1 MTALSRRGAARAL
14 FLFVSILALLDA
26 GAAAAQEALA
36 PPPPYRLGPRDL
48 VRFRVSEIP
57 ELNVEGRVNT
67 AGAIALPILGEIFAA
82 GLTDAELA
90 ARLEALLEER
100 YVRRDVTVSVEV
112 LEARSRPITLV
123 GSIRSPGSIAVPG
136 RWTLLDVLVA
146 AGGLTDNHGGRIL
159 VLRRAENQL
168 FDQITIQVDDLLLR
182 GLAEAN
188 IPIQSGDLLNI
199 PSSSSV
205 VVYLLGAVGSAGEVR
220 FPVGEKI
227 TLFKLIVRGG
237 GLRDTASNKIR
248 IKRRRGDGFGEE
260 LVVNYKRILA
270 GIDPDPEIFPGDV
283 VTVRESF
290 F

>member
-1 MTALSRRGAARAL
+1 MRAAKRRVLAR
-14 FLFVSILALLDA
+14 LALVFSLALGLGPDVF
-26 GAAAAQEALA
+26 AAEPAAELA
-36 PPPPYRLGPRDL
+36 APIYRFGPRDL
-48 VRFRVSEIP
+48 VRVRVQGVP
-57 ELNVEGRVNT
+57 ELNVESRVSASGT
-67 AGAIALPILGEIFAA
+67 IPLPLLGDFFAA
-82 GLTDAELA
+82 GFTEAELA

-100 YVRRDVTVSVEV
+100 YVRRDITVSVEV

-123 GSIRSPGSIAVPG
+123 GSIRNPGSIAIPG

-146 AGGLTDNHGGRIL
+146 AGGLTDNNGGRIL
-159 VLRRAENQL
+159 ILRRAENQL

-205 VVYLLGAVGSAGEVR
+205 VVYLLGAVGNAGEVR
-220 FPVGEKI
+220 FPVGERI

-248 IKRRRGDGFGEE
+248 IKRRRGEAFGEE
-260 LVVNYKRILA
+260 IVVNYKRILA
-270 GIDPDPEIFPGDV
+270 GLDPDPEIYPGDV